1 MTNHTGTGTLSTP
14 TPTPA
19 RLMPTPEELV
29 ALALPSVVEGLK
41 KDLSGRIEWQVKEDA
56 AKLVSAHV
64 QEFVKAEILPA
75 ISLQLIESK
84 DGLIALGGTL
94 GPAIVEA
101 LTAAMLADLQ
111 KKLTTT
117 WDRAKIFET
126 MFK

>member
-1 MTNHTGTGTLSTP
+1 MNHTDSEST
-14 TPTPA
+14 TPA
-19 RLMPTPEELV
+19 QRKSSSIPTPEELV

-101 LTAAMLADLQ
+101 LTASLLGELQ
-111 KKLTTT
+111 KKLTAS
-117 WDRAKIFET
+117 WDRAKIFEA
-126 MFK
+126 MFKS

>member
-1 MTNHTGTGTLSTP
+1 MANTI
-14 TPTPA
+14 
-19 RLMPTPEELV
+19 PTPEELV

-64 QEFVKAEILPA
+64 QEYVKSEILPA
-75 ISLQLIESK
+75 ITLQLIESK

-101 LTAAMLADLQ
+101 LTASLLAGLKERLEKSWERDIIFKAMFS
-111 KKLTTT
+111 
-117 WDRAKIFET
+117 R
-126 MFK
+126 